1 MGKRIIMLCFLMNL
15 PFIAAV
21 CFILFWKTGNPET
34 GERSGC
40 METKEREIVEKEI
53 MEKEILEKEILER
66 EIIEREIMERNMIQT
81 EICSVSWCRR
91 WEGEGDSRK
100 WVTVVRIIRK

>member
-21 CFILFWKTGNPET
+21 SFILFWKTGNPET

-53 MEKEILEKEILER
+53 MEKEILER
-66 EIIEREIMERNMIQT
+66 EIVEREIMERNIMHT

>member
-1 MGKRIIMLCFLMNL
+1 MLCFLMNL

-21 CFILFWKTGNPET
+21 CFILFWKTGNTET
-34 GERSGC
+34 GERRGC
-40 METKEREIVEKEI
+40 METKEREIVEKEM
-53 MEKEILEKEILER
+53 MEKEMIQ
-66 EIIEREIMERNMIQT
+66 RNMMQT

>member
-40 METKEREIVEKEI
+40 METKEREIAEKEI
-53 MEKEILEKEILER
+53 MEKEILER
-66 EIIEREIMERNMIQT
+66 EIIEREIMERNMMHT

>member
-21 CFILFWKTGNPET
+21 CFILFWKTGNTET
-34 GERSGC
+34 GERRGC
-40 METKEREIVEKEI
+40 METKEREIVEKEM
-53 MEKEILEKEILER
+53 MEKEMMEKEMIH
-66 EIIEREIMERNMIQT
+66 RNMMQT

>member
-40 METKEREIVEKEI
+40 METKEREIAEKEI
-53 MEKEILEKEILER
+53 MEKEILE
-66 EIIEREIMERNMIQT
+66 REIMHT

>member
-53 MEKEILEKEILER
+53 MEKEIMEKEILER